1 MMDIAGVGMKLSSRI
16 IIGALVAGVLLVF
29 VLPPPWSGVLL
40 IITVAAALVVGMGGT
55 QKATAR
61 VIPRAYWHGLS
72 HPIMLVIYECVF
84 IIAVALIVYWDF
96 VGIMPEQRVAGYELE
111 WLTSSA
117 QTAYQSLRDYGYL
130 PLWQSYNQFGEPLI
144 ESPFSFVLNPIS
156 TAPSLIWGS
165 TIGIRISAIVY
176 GVFAGLG
183 GYFLARV
190 LRLGLAARLLLAL
203 LMIGKGNML
212 AMIGTGFF
220 QLGVA
225 QAYFPWVIGAA
236 IATLRQKQRWSV
248 VLLAIMLTL
257 MFWAGNIWYMLPTVF
272 ALLALTIAHV
282 LPGQDGRWNG
292 AGLRRM
298 VLAGV
303 FTVGLAA
310 VTLLPIFAHRD
321 FIDRHTPEQAAG
333 TVADLLRVA
342 SFLVGSETAFLD
354 SNNPPYTPQFYYSFV
369 VPLWFLLLIFLL
381 LPPVGRFRSF
391 TRSALPQSWRIW
403 GVALFML
410 IGTFIWGVGGNPLM
424 ILLYDVLPGLDRWR
438 FVGRALAVTSF
449 WLALLVVL
457 RLDSLWRLIFD
468 PDWQRAQMPAPA
480 LRWVQINL
488 GAALLFLAALA
499 ALQVNQSAATY
510 ARIQIR
516 DDYEEE
522 CLRWLRSQYPDQP
535 LTVQRH
541 GYELTTAFLEL
552 NIRQAGIEADYAAVG
567 LPSTLGLID
576 LTRSPAAFAMSW
588 YDTSGNLIFPEGYEP
603 IIDSPRGP
611 SAPCMYRHPD
621 PLSYAYS
628 ISLGRYVTATAEM
641 LDASLTQPITT
652 VQRLPDRIRLFV
664 TPSTIETLIVTI
676 QETAYPGWQV
686 TVDGQ
691 PGALESVGGQI
702 GVLIPPGEGVRD
714 IVFAYRPPLFII
726 GGVITLLT
734 AAVCMVYLL
743 RRR

>member
-1 MMDIAGVGMKLSSRI
+1 MITRSGIL
-16 IIGALVAGVLLVF
+16 IGALLAGVLLVF
-29 VLPPPWSGVLL
+29 ILPPPWSGALL
-40 IITVAAALVVGMGGT
+40 VIMAAIVALVITVGAKRLLAIMRSLPVWIGKLFVVRG
-55 QKATAR
+55 
-61 VIPRAYWHGLS
+61 V
-72 HPIMLVIYECVF
+72 YECAF
-84 IIAVALIVYWDF
+84 IVAVALVINWGF
-96 VGIMPEQRVAGYELE
+96 IGELPTQRVAGRELE

-117 QTAYQSLRDYGYL
+117 QTAYQSLREYGYL
-130 PLWQSYNQFGEPLI
+130 PLWQPYNQFGEPLI

-156 TAPSLIWGS
+156 TVPSLIWGG
-165 TIGIRISAIVY
+165 TVGIRISAMLY
-176 GVFAGLG
+176 GILAGLG

-236 IATLRQKQRWSV
+236 IATLRQSRQRWSV

-257 MFWAGNIWYMLPTVF
+257 MFWAGNIWYMLPTAF
-272 ALLALTIAHV
+272 ALVLLTAAHV
-282 LPGQDGRWNG
+282 MPSRNGRWDSN
-292 AGLRRM
+292 GLRRM
-298 VLAGV
+298 VWAGIL
-303 FTVGLAA
+303 TLGLAA
-310 VTLLPIFAHRD
+310 ATLLPIFAHRD
-321 FIDRHTPEQAAG
+321 FIDRHNPEQEAG
-333 TVADLLRVA
+333 TVTEPLRVA
-342 SFLVGSETAFLD
+342 SFFVSPEAAILD
-354 SNNPPYTPQFYYSFV
+354 ANQPPYAPQFYFSFV

-381 LPPVGRFRSF
+381 LPPVGRFRPL

-403 GVALFML
+403 GVALCMV

-449 WLALLVVL
+449 WLALLVAL
-457 RLDSLWRLIFD
+457 RVDSLWRLIFD
-468 PDWQRAQMPAPA
+468 ADWQRISMPAPT
-480 LRWVQINL
+480 LRSVQINL
-488 GAALLFLAALA
+488 GLALLFLAGLA
-499 ALQVNQSAATY
+499 ALQVNQAAAGY
-510 ARIQIR
+510 ARITIR
-516 DDYEEE
+516 NHYEEE
-522 CLRWLRSQYPDQP
+522 CLRWLRAQYPNQP
-535 LTVQRH
+535 LAVQRH

-552 NIRQAGIEADYAAVG
+552 NIRQTDIEADYAALG

-588 YDTSGNLIFPEGYEP
+588 YDNSGEFVFPEGYEP

-611 SAPCMYRHPD
+611 HVPCMFRHPN

-628 ISLGRYVTATAEM
+628 VPLGRYVTTLAET

-652 VQRLPDRIRLFV
+652 VQRLPDQIRLFV
-664 TPSTIETLIVTI
+664 APSNIETLIVTV

-691 PGALESVGGQI
+691 PGKLESIGGQI
-702 GVLIPPGEGVRD
+702 GVLIPPGEGVRE
-714 IVFAYRPPLFII
+714 IVFAYRPPLFFI
-726 GGVITLLT
+726 GGTITLIT
-734 AAVCMVYLL
+734 AAVCAVYLL
-743 RRR
+743 RADRTLRRS